1 MSIILNQASFQF
13 DLFEPIQIDRMV
25 KPEMFLQEG
34 RSSSSEEAKQMMRT
48 ARQSSGPSSSSSSG
62 PAEDSS
68 KQPAKRQTAARKGKA
83 KNPSFLPLDFKPGP
97 HSVVIG
103 RNRDSKN
110 AAGSKRL
117 KTIAAGLLQEYADAN
132 TKPEKSEIVTRIF
145 NMIEEVC
152 PSGGFVKFSQEHGRW
167 IRATA
172 SSAREKIGYVFRDLL
187 ADRYR
192 SSSKSKMARRRKRM
206 EEESKSRASSPSS
219 MTTSGA
225 DRETEDDRK
234 PAASTTRGRSRR
246 QQQAPVDPVL
256 QPNHIDRQ
264 ELFPTDGLQTSS
276 NRGVPSEIGYHQ
288 SSVAAAYPQLSS
300 SFSNDHL
307 HPLPL
312 SSYPHQP
319 FPAGTAPFLHSPVQ
333 RSRTGHHRTVHSS
346 DAANRSTARN
356 DRSTSSNHFD
366 GLENSRLLA
375 EDFSV
380 ADPFEDGDIS
390 NVFE

>member
-13 DLFEPIQIDRMV
+13 DLFEPIQINRMV

-34 RSSSSEEAKQMMRT
+34 QSSSSEEAKQMMRT
-48 ARQSSGPSSSSSSG
+48 TRRSSEQEPSPADRQ
-62 PAEDSS
+62 
-68 KQPAKRQTAARKGKA
+68 GKA

-103 RNRDSKN
+103 RNRDAKN

-206 EEESKSRASSPSS
+206 EEESKSRTSSPSS
-219 MTTSGA
+219 ITTSGA

-246 QQQAPVDPVL
+246 QQQPPVDPVL
-256 QPNHIDRQ
+256 QPNHIDPQ
-264 ELFPTDGLQTSS
+264 ELFSTDGHQTSS
-276 NRGVPSEIGYHQ
+276 DRGVPSEIGYPQ
-288 SSVAAAYPQLSS
+288 SSVAAYPQLS

-333 RSRTGHHRTVHSS
+333 RQRLNRTQVRNSSTINDPSTRASRFLG
-346 DAANRSTARN
+346 D
-356 DRSTSSNHFD
+356 
-366 GLENSRLLA
+366 
-375 EDFSV
+375 DFSV

-390 NVFE
+390 NVFD